1 MKTIDPGT
9 DSEVFPGVHFRQFSS
24 LLSASGPTIPEWP
37 RLDHPRARRCR
48 GVAATR
54 SAFEEYLLALE
65 AWLSQAQWFGAG
77 FYAQAR
83 EPKNIIF
90 AIRPSYLSGD
100 WYVFIFDPL
109 TERGRLNFPTLLGA
123 AHFVLTYAQPI
134 QLLNPIGTTQTE
146 DSK

>member
-1 MKTIDPGT
+1 MKIINSTT
-9 DSEVFPGVHFRQFSS
+9 DADVFPAEHFRQFSN
-24 LLSASGPTIPEWP
+24 LLSASGTTTPRWP
-37 RLDHPRARRCR
+37 KLEHPRIRRRR
-48 GVAATR
+48 GAATR

-65 AWLSQAQWFGAG
+65 AWLSQAKWFGSG

-100 WYVFIFDPL
+100 WHVFIFDPL

-134 QLLNPIGTTQTE
+134 HLLPPIRASQTE
-146 DSK
+146 DSQ